1 MFKNYI
7 RELIKNLP
15 KRETP
20 YQLDLVLEGGAFNG
34 SYVVGILMF
43 LKEMENAKLINIH
56 RISGCSVGALLCLK
70 YLMNDLE
77 SCMEEYRELRKCFK
91 KHLNFANVKEMIERN
106 VTKMNE
112 EQFNKIFM

>member
-7 RELIKNLP
+7 CELINNLP

-20 YQLDLVLEGGAFNG
+20 YELDLVLEGGAFNG
-34 SYVVGILMF
+34 SYIVGILMF
-43 LKEMENAKLINIH
+43 LKEMENSRLVKLH

-77 SCMEEYRELRKCFK
+77 SS
-91 KHLNFANVKEMIERN
+91 RN
-106 VTKMNE
+106 
-112 EQFNKIFM
+112 FNKKIKKPKKRKILCGHVLAEGY